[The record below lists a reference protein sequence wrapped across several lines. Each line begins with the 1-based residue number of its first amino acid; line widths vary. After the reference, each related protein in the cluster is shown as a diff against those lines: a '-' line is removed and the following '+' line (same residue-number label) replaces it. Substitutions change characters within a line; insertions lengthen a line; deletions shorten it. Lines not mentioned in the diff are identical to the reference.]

1 MVLGNSST
9 VSTDS
14 SSLVKVDHEG
24 VGGIGLTKPNY
35 EFKALSAGQDITCS
49 LGGAAEEVRCWGN
62 GVDGTVMLGSA
73 SPNVNGNEVG
83 DLKDNPSDLITSI
96 SVGQRHVCAI
106 VEVSIKC
113 WGEEAHGELGDGNS
127 AISSSNLPV
136 TVTSLPTGYTPVEVS
151 VNGHHSCALF
161 NSDTVSSDY
170 RIMCWG
176 DDEWG
181 QPGLGW
187 VNLGGLTEPA
197 DWVQDGNSGSGDDL
211 ITSFKTPDISKTFYR
226 VEEIAAGTDFY
237 CARSIQGLVKCW
249 GRNHEGQLG
258 IGNTTQYLS
267 LIHI

>member
-1 MVLGNSST
+1 
-9 VSTDS
+9 
-14 SSLVKVDHEG
+14 
-24 VGGIGLTKPNY
+24 
-35 EFKALSAGQDITCS
+35 
-49 LGGAAEEVRCWGN
+49 
-62 GVDGTVMLGSA
+62 MLGSA

-83 DLKDNPSDLITSI
+83 DLKDDPSDLITSI

-113 WGEEAHGELGDGNS
+113 WGEEVYGELGDG
-127 AISSSNLPV
+127 AIGISSSNQSIVL
-136 TVTSLPTGYTPVEVS
+136 GY
-151 VNGHHSCALF
+151 HSCALF

-187 VNLGGLTEPA
+187 VNLGGLTEPT

-258 IGNTTQYLS
+258 IGNTTQYGDNVNETGKFLA
-267 LIHI
+267 IRKFRN